1 MKVDKLKQ
9 SKGCSASEK
18 PTESKSKDDSQE
30 NNANGSRYT
39 RKTNV
44 AHIKLSEDVAATRIQ
59 TAFRAYLARKALRRM
74 KGAIRFQK
82 LTQAQSVRKQSTSTL
97 THLQTWSRI
106 QAQIRDR
113 RQSMVTEGRL
123 KQKKLENQMK
133 LEAKIHGLEVEWNS
147 GSDTMEEILARIQQ
161 REEAA
166 LKRERALAYAF
177 NHQWRA
183 NSGQNQ
189 GSNASEVGK
198 SNWGWSWKERWIAA
212 RPWENRVASEPISP
226 KKARERKTS
235 KGGKSGKPMST
246 QKSVPVKKSGVLNGK
261 MPVKSRR
268 LSFPGAE
275 KPGEKVSKAKE
286 QEAEVKKRDSV
297 S

>member
-123 KQKKLENQMK
+123 KQKKVGEPN
-133 LEAKIHGLEVEWNS
+133 EA
-147 GSDTMEEILARIQQ
+147 
-161 REEAA
+161 
-166 LKRERALAYAF
+166 
-177 NHQWRA
+177 
-183 NSGQNQ
+183 
-189 GSNASEVGK
+189 
-198 SNWGWSWKERWIAA
+198 
-212 RPWENRVASEPISP
+212 
-226 KKARERKTS
+226 
-235 KGGKSGKPMST
+235 
-246 QKSVPVKKSGVLNGK
+246 
-261 MPVKSRR
+261 
-268 LSFPGAE
+268 
-275 KPGEKVSKAKE
+275 
-286 QEAEVKKRDSV
+286 
-297 S
+297 